1 MNDHQIN
8 VIVAIDYA
16 DEIIERLRDV
26 SPRLTIERHFPEVP
40 DRVWEQTEIA
50 CTLGVDLPPPEKA
63 PNLKWIQLNSA
74 GMEHV
79 KDAPLVTEGGV
90 KVTSVSGIHAT
101 PLAEYTIGMMLA
113 WEFKLPTMI
122 RDQDAVRWRDQRY
135 TFYAPRH
142 LRGQT
147 IGIVGY
153 GAIGREIARLA
164 HAMGMTV
171 LAMKRDV
178 MNPADSDTTYR
189 DKDTGDP
196 DGSIPER
203 LYPPEALAT
212 MARDCDYLVLLTPLT
227 DATYHMVN
235 KDVLAAMRET
245 AVLINVARGQVMDE
259 AALITALKKQK
270 IAGAIL
276 DVFETEPLP
285 ADSPLWGMENVIISP
300 HVAGNSHRYH
310 ERAAA
315 VFAENL
321 QRYIERRDL
330 LNQLDTTRGY

>member
-1 MNDHQIN
+1 MNDQPIN
-8 VIVAIDYA
+8 VVVAIDYA
-16 DEIIERLRDV
+16 DEIIDRLRDV
-26 SPRLTIERHFPEVP
+26 SPRLNIERHFPNVP
-40 DRVWEQTEIA
+40 DRVWGTVEVA
-50 CTLGVDLPPPEKA
+50 CTLGLDLPTPDKA

-79 KDAPLVTEGGV
+79 KDAPLVTEGEV
-90 KVTSVSGIHAT
+90 AVTSVSGIHAT
-101 PLAEYTIGMMLA
+101 PMAEYTIGMMLA

-122 RDQDAVRWRDQRY
+122 RDQDAVRWRDQQH

-147 IGIVGY
+147 VGIVGY
-153 GAIGREIARLA
+153 GSIGREIARLA
-164 HAMGMTV
+164 DAMGMRV
-171 LAMKRDV
+171 LAIKRDAKD
-178 MNPADSDTTYR
+178 PTDSGKVYR

-196 DGSIPER
+196 EGNIPER

-227 DATYHMVN
+227 DATHHMVN
-235 KDVLAAMRET
+235 KDIFNAMRDT
-245 AVLINVARGQVMDE
+245 AVLVNIARGKVVDE
-259 AALITALKKQK
+259 DALIDALTKKK

-285 ADSPLWGMENVIISP
+285 QHNPLWAMDNVIISP
-300 HVAGNSHRYH
+300 HVAGNSDRYH

-321 QRYIERRDL
+321 QRYIERREL
-330 LNQLDTTRGY
+330 LNQLDRERGY